1 LPQQDNILQAKHT
14 AVRINRR
21 TFELLYEE
29 YWSKVYA
36 ICYNNLRDS
45 EAARELVQDI
55 FRSVWE
61 RRDDLQI
68 TDCGR
73 YLIRAAKLKTF
84 EYIRNKVSQQKHLEN
99 SLQSVS
105 TSINSTEEQVHF
117 NELKSQVN
125 TLVDTLPPQ
134 CKRVF
139 KLSREQGFSNRDIAG
154 QLLISERAVEY
165 HITKAL
171 GVLKMSLSAF
181 L

>member
-1 LPQQDNILQAKHT
+1 MLKAESIALN
-14 AVRINRR
+14 INRQ
-21 TFELLYEE
+21 TFEQLYEE
-29 YWSKVYA
+29 HWSKVYA

-55 FRSVWE
+55 FRSLWE
-61 RRDDLQI
+61 RRDELQL
-68 TDCGR
+68 TDAGR
-73 YLIRAAKLKTF
+73 YLVRAAKLKTF
-84 EYIRNKVSQQKHLEN
+84 EYIRNKVNQQKHLDIKMQTVN
-99 SLQSVS
+99 TTV
-105 TSINSTEEQVHF
+105 NCTEQQVLY

-134 CKRVF
+134 CKRVY
-139 KLSREQGFSNRDIAG
+139 KLSREQGLSNRDIAE